1 MLWTTCEN
9 FYRTYLA
16 RGDKLCDRFEDA
28 SVIRTIA
35 RHHIYKDILCP
46 PLERH
51 PRAENN
57 PTMTKI
63 VLLWL
68 LTKTILNDSY
78 YRWTC
83 ASNHFSTVRFVL
95 KKGSTISYVVT
106 GPHHYSRN
114 LEKLLH
120 DQQRS
125 YIYLQICALSLQSS
139 YS

>member
-1 MLWTTCEN
+1 M
-9 FYRTYLA
+9 
-16 RGDKLCDRFEDA
+16 
-28 SVIRTIA
+28 IQTIT

-51 PRAENN
+51 SRAEKN

-68 LTKTILNDSY
+68 LTKMILNDSY

-95 KKGSTISYVVT
+95 KKGGTILYDAVT
-106 GPHHYSRN
+106 GHGPRLVSIQ
-114 LEKLLH
+114 EIWK
-120 DQQRS
+120 
-125 YIYLQICALSLQSS
+125 S
-139 YS
+139 YSVICSVATYISANLRPFLAK